1 VTSGRCVDAG
11 LVVSYAVQHKNI
23 DVFKGVS
30 RVKNLIK
37 VAFATLLVC
46 GLYACNSSD
55 EPVTTASAIETVEPV
70 VETSP
75 AGLSIDIEK
84 YTLANG
90 LDVILHRDVSDP
102 VVATAIVYH
111 VGSNREEP
119 GRTGFAH
126 FFEHMLFQDSE
137 NVGAGNFIT
146 EIGDMGGTLNG
157 GTWQDGTIYFE
168 VVPSDGLERV
178 LWMESDRM
186 GFFINTVTKAGLENE
201 KQVVKNE
208 KRQGVDNRPY
218 GHTDYVLLTNMYPK
232 GHPYSW
238 DVIGSLEDL
247 QAATVADVR
256 KFYEKWY
263 GVNNA
268 TLVLAGDFDP
278 ETAKRYIEKYF
289 GELEPRGEVTPIEP
303 MPATLDRSKKLFH
316 EDNFAQ
322 LPELNQLYPAV
333 ETRHADFYALKLMAS
348 LLADG
353 KDSPLYEVIVDEKKL
368 APSASAQ
375 YQDSEIAGTI
385 NFKVRAFD
393 GIDLDSVQAALFAAF
408 ELFSSEGFTD
418 QQLERILTN
427 LETDFYNDLNS
438 VFSKA
443 SELAQYNEFN
453 GDPNRLATEIDR
465 YRAVTREDIMRVFNT
480 YVVNKNYV
488 ATSFVPKGQLDL
500 AMEDSVK
507 ADVVEE
513 QIVQGAEDAAESGEE
528 VAAQAEPVSTPSRI
542 DRSIKPEMGAA
553 PVVKLPEV
561 WTTNMESGLTLL
573 GIEHN
578 ELPLVNL
585 SVRIKGGHYLD
596 NPTQT
601 GTANLLTSIMMEGT
615 AKRTPRELEQAIG
628 DLGATINFSVSEE
641 YITLT
646 ASSLARNF
654 EAVAG
659 LMEEILLQ
667 PRWDEG
673 EWERVRQQEI
683 SGVQQAG
690 ANPDAVAA
698 DVFNRLLYG
707 SDNIL
712 GTSVSGSEESLL
724 ATTIDDVKAFYQNN
738 LLANMASVHIAG
750 NVTRERALKA
760 FAGLA
765 SEWQGG
771 DIEFP
776 VYAIPDAMAQPA
788 LYFVDIPG
796 AKQSVIRIGSLAMK
810 ANSSDYYPATAINHG
825 LGGNFSAQL
834 FQVLRLQK
842 GYTYGANSGFN
853 RRAHTGRFQASSSV
867 RSNVTLESMQTFR
880 ELLSAYG
887 PGFDAAALARTKA
900 TLSKANATAF
910 ETTDS
915 LMGVLQ
921 NISSYD
927 LPTDY
932 VAVQQQQLQDLNLEQ
947 ASELFG
953 KYMDPQKMI
962 YLVVGDAET
971 QLQRLGELGLGD
983 AVLLDRKGDPVAE

>member
-1 VTSGRCVDAG
+1 M
-11 LVVSYAVQHKNI
+11 KNP
-23 DVFKGVS
+23 V
-30 RVKNLIK
+30 RV
-37 VAFATLLVC
+37 LLVFLLGFVLNGC
-46 GLYACNSSD
+46 ENSGPPETKSD
-55 EPVTTASAIETVEPV
+55 AVEPS
-70 VETSP
+70 VEQVTGTSP

-90 LDVILHRDVSDP
+90 LDVILHRDDSDP

-137 NVGAGNFIT
+137 NVGAGKFIT
-146 EIGDMGGTLNG
+146 EIGDMGGSLNG
-157 GTWQDGTIYFE
+157 GTWQDGTIYYE

-186 GFFINTVTKAGLENE
+186 GFFINTVTEAGLENE

-218 GHTDYVLLTNMYPK
+218 GHTDYVLLTNMYPE

-238 DVIGSLEDL
+238 DVIGSLDDL

-268 TLVLAGDFDP
+268 TLVIAGDFDP
-278 ETAKRYIEKYF
+278 ETAKGYIEKYF
-289 GELEPRGEVTPIEP
+289 GELEPSDEVTPPEP
-303 MPATLDRSKKLFH
+303 MPASLDGIKKLYH

-322 LPELNQLYPAV
+322 LPELNLIYPAV
-333 ETRHADFYALKLMAS
+333 EARHADFYALELLAS

-353 KDSPLYEVIVDEKKL
+353 KDSPLYKVIVDEQKL
-368 APSASAQ
+368 APSASANFQ
-375 YQDSEIAGTI
+375 GSEIAGSMD
-385 NFKVRAFD
+385 FRVRAFD
-393 GIDLDSVQAALFAAF
+393 GIDLDIVQAALFEAF
-408 ELFSSEGFTD
+408 ELFSNEGFTD

-427 LETDFYNDLNS
+427 LETDFYNELNS

-443 SELAQYNEFN
+443 SQLARYNEFN
-453 GDPNRLATEIDR
+453 GDPNRLATEMDR
-465 YRAVTREDIMRVFNT
+465 YRAVTREDIVRVFNT
-480 YVVNKNYV
+480 YVMNKNYV
-488 ATSFVPKGQLDL
+488 ATSFVPKGQLEL
-500 AMEDSVK
+500 ALADSVK

-513 QIVQGAEDAAESGEE
+513 QIVQGAEEAAAAASGE
-528 VAAQAEPVSTPSRI
+528 VAGALPEPVRTPSRI
-542 DRSIKPEMGAA
+542 DRSIRPAMGAE

-561 WTTNMESGLTLL
+561 WTVNMDSGVTLL

-578 ELPLVNL
+578 ELPLVNV
-585 SVRIKGGHYLD
+585 SVRIMGGHYLD
-596 NPTQT
+596 DPAQT
-601 GTANLLTSIMMEGT
+601 GAANLLTSIMMEGT

-628 DLGATINFSVSEE
+628 DLGATISFSADQE
-641 YITLT
+641 YITLS
-646 ASSLARNF
+646 ASLLSRNF
-654 EAVAG
+654 EAVAA
-659 LMEEILLQ
+659 LMEEILLH

-690 ANPDAVAA
+690 ANPNAVAA
-698 DVFNRLLYG
+698 AAFARLLYG

-712 GTSVSGSEESLL
+712 GTSASGSEESLL
-724 ATTIDDVKAFYQNN
+724 ATTIDDVKVFYQKNV
-738 LLANMASVHIAG
+738 LANSASVHIAG
-750 NVTRERALKA
+750 DVTQARAQEA

-765 SEWQGG
+765 SGWQAG
-771 DIEFP
+771 DIDFP
-776 VYAIPDAMAQPA
+776 VYALPEPVAQPA

-810 ANSSDYYPATAINHG
+810 ANSPDYYPATAINHG

-853 RRAHTGRFQASSSV
+853 RSAHMGRFQASSSV

-880 ELLSAYG
+880 ELLAGYG
-887 PGFDAAALARTKA
+887 PGFDTAALARTKT
-900 TLSKANATAF
+900 TLSKANARAF
-910 ETTDS
+910 ETTGS

-921 NISSYD
+921 NISSYG

-932 VAVQQQQLQDLNLEQ
+932 VAVQQQQLQDLSLEQ
-947 ASELFG
+947 SSDLFG
-953 KYMDPQKMI
+953 KYMNPQMMI

-971 QLQRLGELGLGD
+971 QLEKLGELGLGD
-983 AVLLDRKGDPVAE
+983 PVLLDRKGDPVTE

>member
-1 VTSGRCVDAG
+1 
-11 LVVSYAVQHKNI
+11 
-23 DVFKGVS
+23 VFKGVS
-30 RVKNLIK
+30 GVKNFIK
-37 VAFATLLVC
+37 VMFAIIMVC
-46 GLYACNSSD
+46 GLYGCNGSGD
-55 EPVTTASAIETVEPV
+55 PATTTAAIEPVPPV

-90 LDVILHRDVSDP
+90 LDVILHRDDSDP

-137 NVGAGNFIT
+137 NVGAGKFIT
-146 EIGDMGGTLNG
+146 EIGDMGGSLNG
-157 GTWQDGTIYFE
+157 GTWQDGTIYYE

-186 GFFINTVTKAGLENE
+186 GYFINTVTEAGLENE

-218 GHTDYVLLTNMYPK
+218 GHTDYVQLTNMYPE

-247 QAATVADVR
+247 QAATLADVR

-263 GVNNA
+263 GVDNA
-268 TLVLAGDFDP
+268 TLVIAGDFDP
-278 ETAKRYIEKYF
+278 ETARGYIEKYF
-289 GELEPRGEVTPIEP
+289 GELEPRGEVTPPGP
-303 MPATLDRSKKLFH
+303 MPASLDRIKKLYH

-322 LPELNQLYPAV
+322 LPELNQVYPAV
-333 ETRHADFYALKLMAS
+333 EARHADFYALKLLAS
-348 LLADG
+348 LLTEG
-353 KDSPLYEVIVDEKKL
+353 KDSPLYKVIVDEQKL
-368 APSASAQ
+368 APSASAD
-375 YQDSEIAGTI
+375 YRDGEIAGTM
-385 NFKVRAFD
+385 NFQVRAFD
-393 GIDLDSVQAALFAAF
+393 GIDLDRVQAALFTAF

-427 LETDFYNDLNS
+427 QETDFYNNLNS

-443 SELAQYNEFN
+443 FRLARYNEFN

-488 ATSFVPKGQLDL
+488 ATSFVPRGQLDL
-500 AMEDSVK
+500 ALENSVK

-513 QIVQGAEDAAESGEE
+513 QIVQGAEEAA
-528 VAAQAEPVSTPSRI
+528 AAASNDMAGTPSEPLSTPSRI
-542 DRSIKPEMGAA
+542 DRSSKPAMGAE

-561 WTTNMESGLTLL
+561 WTTHMESGLTLL

-596 NPTQT
+596 DPAQT

-628 DLGATINFSVSEE
+628 DLGATINFGASEE
-641 YITLT
+641 YITLS
-646 ASSLARNF
+646 ASSLSRNF
-654 EAVAG
+654 EAVAE
-659 LMEEILLQ
+659 LMVEILLQ

-690 ANPDAVAA
+690 ANPNAVAA
-698 DVFNRLLYG
+698 VAFNRLLYG

-712 GTSVSGSEESLL
+712 GSPASGSEESLL
-724 ATTIDDVKAFYQNN
+724 ATTMDDVKAFYQNN

-750 NVTRERALKA
+750 DVTRERALKA
-760 FAGLA
+760 FAGLV
-765 SEWQGG
+765 SEWQAGAV
-771 DIEFP
+771 DFP
-776 VYAIPDAMAQPA
+776 VYTLPEPVAQPA

-810 ANSSDYYPATAINHG
+810 ADSPDYYPATAINHG

-834 FQVLRLQK
+834 FQILRLQK
-842 GYTYGANSGFN
+842 GYTYGAYSDFN
-853 RRAHTGRFQASSSV
+853 RRSHMGRFRANSSV

-880 ELLSAYG
+880 ELLSGYA
-887 PGFDAAALARTKA
+887 PGFDAAALARTRT
-900 TLSKANATAF
+900 TLSKANARAF
-910 ETTDS
+910 ETTGS

-932 VAVQQQQLQDLNLEQ
+932 VAVQQQQLQDLSLEQ
-947 ASELFG
+947 AGELFAE
-953 KYMDPQKMI
+953 YMDPQKMI

-971 QLQRLGELGLGD
+971 QLGRLGELGLGEP
-983 AVLLDRKGDPVAE
+983 ALLDRMGDPVTE

>member
-1 VTSGRCVDAG
+1 M
-11 LVVSYAVQHKNI
+11 
-23 DVFKGVS
+23 
-30 RVKNLIK
+30 KNLTK
-37 VAFATLLVC
+37 FVFATLLVC
-46 GLYACNSSD
+46 GLYACNGSD
-55 EPVTTASAIETVEPV
+55 DSVTTAVEIEPVKPVIETN
-70 VETSP
+70 P

-90 LDVILHRDVSDP
+90 LDVILHRDDSDP

-111 VGSNREEP
+111 VGSNREVP

-137 NVGAGNFIT
+137 NVGAGKFIT
-146 EIGDMGGTLNG
+146 EIGDMGGSLNG
-157 GTWQDGTIYFE
+157 GTWQDGTIYYE

-186 GFFINTVTKAGLENE
+186 GFFINTITQAGLENE

-218 GHTDYVLLTNMYPK
+218 GHTDYVQLTNMYPE

-268 TLVLAGDFDP
+268 TLVIAGDFNP
-278 ETAKRYIEKYF
+278 ETAKGYIEKYF
-289 GELEPRGEVTPIEP
+289 GELEPRGEVTSPAP
-303 MPATLDRSKKLFH
+303 MPASLDRTKKLYH

-322 LPELNQLYPAV
+322 LPELTQVYPAV
-333 ETRHADFYALKLMAS
+333 ETRHADFYALELLAS
-348 LLADG
+348 LLSDG
-353 KDSPLYEVIVDEKKL
+353 KDSPLYKVIVEQQKL
-368 APSASAQ
+368 APSVSAI
-375 YQDSEIAGTI
+375 YRNAEIAGTM
-385 NFKVRAFD
+385 NFRVRAFD
-393 GIDLDSVQAALFAAF
+393 GIDLDSVQAALFTAF
-408 ELFSSEGFTD
+408 ELFSSEAFTD

-427 LETDFYNDLNS
+427 QETDFYNNLNS

-443 SELAQYNEFN
+443 SQLAQFNEFN

-500 AMEDSVK
+500 ALEDSVK

-513 QIVQGAEDAAESGEE
+513 QIVQGAEDASADVSDE
-528 VAAQAEPVSTPSRI
+528 VAAAPPEPVSTPSRI
-542 DRSIKPEMGAA
+542 DRSIRPAMGAE

-561 WTTNMESGLTLL
+561 WTTNMESGLKLL

-585 SVRIKGGHYLD
+585 SVRIMGGHYLD
-596 NPTQT
+596 DPAQT

-615 AKRTPRELEQAIG
+615 ARRTPRELEQAIG
-628 DLGATINFSVSEE
+628 DLGATINFNVGEE
-641 YITLT
+641 YITLS
-646 ASSLARNF
+646 ASSLSRNF
-654 EAVAG
+654 EAVAE
-659 LMEEILLQ
+659 LITEILLQ

-673 EWERVRQQEI
+673 QWERVRQQEI

-690 ANPDAVAA
+690 ANPNAVAA
-698 DVFNRLLYG
+698 AAFNRLLYG
-707 SDNIL
+707 SGNIL

-724 ATTIDDVKAFYQNN
+724 ATTMDDVRGFYQSN
-738 LLANMASVHIAG
+738 LVANIASIHITG
-750 NVTRERALKA
+750 DVTQERALKA
-760 FAGLA
+760 FAGL
-765 SEWQGG
+765 SHEWQAG
-771 DIEFP
+771 DIDFP
-776 VYAIPDAMAQPA
+776 VYALPDPLAQPA

-796 AKQSVIRIGSLAMK
+796 AKQSVIHIGSLAMK
-810 ANSSDYYPATAINHG
+810 ANSPDYYPATAINHG

-834 FQVLRLQK
+834 FQILRLQK
-842 GYTYGANSGFN
+842 GYTYGAYSGFN
-853 RRAHTGRFQASSSV
+853 RRAHMGAFRANSSV

-880 ELLSAYG
+880 ELLSGYG
-887 PGFDAAALARTKA
+887 SGFDAAALARTKN
-900 TLSKANATAF
+900 TLSKANARAF

-932 VAVQQQQLQDLNLEQ
+932 VALEQQQLQDLSLQQ

-971 QLQRLGELGLGD
+971 QLERLGELGLGD
-983 AVLLDRKGDPVAE
+983 PVLLDRKGEPVTE